1 MDPTPLLPE
10 IREVKEGVENH
21 LPSLF
26 EVCQQIGD
34 ERAARGKQYELAAL
48 LMLLVLAK
56 LAGMKS
62 LLGASDWMQDQG
74 AWLREH
80 LHLSWKRMPCANT
93 YNEGRLYSQ
102 ARRERLIW
110 RARCKALA
118 LMSK

>member
-80 LHLSWKRMPCANT
+80 LHLSWKRMRVLPPMWQANRKRPR
-93 YNEGRLYSQ
+93 NSSNSGVR
-102 ARRERLIW
+102 
-110 RARCKALA
+110 
-118 LMSK
+118 

>member
-10 IREVKEGVENH
+10 IREVKEDVENH

-93 YNEGRLYSQ
+93 SSGSS
-102 ARRERLIW
+102 LIW
-110 RARCKALA
+110 DYRPLHPRESLHA
-118 LMSK
+118 